1 MLFSRVKMDTRTY
14 KKAKKLN
21 ARQHQVA
28 INIAA
33 GMKQYEAYQKVYL
46 CDYETAKNMS
56 TTLIK
61 TNLAFKET
69 LERLLKAKEEK
80 ALEKYSEA
88 VLSATEKRAI
98 LANIARAELAEFIDD
113 QGKPVLKRGKA
124 AKALKEFYLK
134 ERTDRNGN
142 PVRTSSIKLID
153 PIEAIRE
160 DNKMAGHY
168 APSKHM
174 VAQKI
179 IVEMAPKLRR
189 GDSAD

>member
-1 MLFSRVKMDTRTY
+1 MEKLSDITD
-14 KKAKKLN
+14 KLN
-21 ARQHQVA
+21 ARQRRFCINLANGMSQSDAWVNAGYSANPTIGTPSDCAGRLLRVNVA
-28 INIAA
+28 V
-33 GMKQYEAYQKVYL
+33 KAYFDYL
-46 CDYETAKNMS
+46 CKRHEEISLSKSAET
-56 TTLIK
+56 
-61 TNLAFKET
+61 
-69 LERLLKAKEEK
+69 
-80 ALEKYSEA
+80 